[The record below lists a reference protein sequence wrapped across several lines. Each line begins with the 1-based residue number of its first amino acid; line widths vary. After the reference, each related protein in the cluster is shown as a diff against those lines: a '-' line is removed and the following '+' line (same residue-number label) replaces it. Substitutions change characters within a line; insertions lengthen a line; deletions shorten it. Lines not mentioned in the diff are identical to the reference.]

1 MKPPHIAFALL
12 GLLASAGFFA
22 QSAKAGS
29 GGESSFYSIGNDA
42 DREMVRRQQELALA
56 DDALRH
62 GDAALKAGNIE
73 QAYLSY
79 KQAVDFTPDTPAINS
94 LRARAVSR
102 YSSTAVRYAEYL
114 VSEGQY
120 AKAEAVAREVLEPQ
134 YNPDYRPAALFLSR
148 LEQPDYFNK
157 TITPEFA
164 EDRVQ
169 VEKLLREANGYFDSG
184 RYDLAQK
191 RYDQVLTVDKYNA
204 AAFRGKEQVEVA
216 KQRYYDSAY
225 NETRSRMLWQVD
237 KAWERPRRRFVE
249 ARTTDSAA
257 MDDTRRG
264 TELMIARLNRMI
276 IPRVDFRDAT
286 VRQAVNFLQQ
296 RSRDLDT
303 TEADPA
309 NRGVNIVV
317 KLPAV
322 SVPAPTVETDSEGDM
337 LAAPAAT
344 SADRITLNLSN
355 VPLYEALRYVATLAG
370 LKVKVEPFAVS
381 LVPLSEPTDVLEQRE
396 FKVPPGF
403 ITGPAGGEE
412 SQTVGGREVSTGT
425 SGLAARQTAKDFLQS
440 QGVEFPPGASANFS
454 PGTSRLIVR
463 NTPQSLDLIE
473 ALVDAAMGQQPT
485 QVEIESKFVEISQ
498 NNLKEL
504 GFDWTLG
511 PFSIGGSGTF
521 GSAGAQIPN
530 PSIYPYLDPV
540 SGRAIGNSAVTSGL
554 RTGSGTGPNSA
565 ITLNSIDSL
574 LAANSGA
581 ALGTG
586 PAPAILGI
594 AGIYTNPQFQML
606 IRALNQK
613 RGVDLM
619 AAPKVTTK
627 SGQKATINISRQFP
641 YPTEFDPPEIPQ
653 NSAGSDVQ
661 GFTFSSLTG
670 EILDT
675 LDEADPVVTPSFPT
689 GWETRSLG
697 VTLEVEPVVGPDGYT
712 IDLSLTPEVVDFDG
726 FVNYGSPIY
735 SATTAGG
742 LVSSVVE
749 AASSIAEGVITGG
762 VTPRTGRLLT
772 ANVINQPIFST
783 RKVTTNV
790 SIWDGQTVALGGLIR
805 EDVQKVNDKV
815 PLLGDLPVAGALF
828 RSEVDQ
834 TTKKNLIVFV
844 TARLMDA
851 AGQPLRPEDDTDQE
865 EIVEPLGLPED
876 LRKPSVNAKG
886 FRQK

>member
-1 MKPPHIAFALL
+1 MTNLRRAFVL
-12 GLLASAGFFA
+12 GVLAAAGLSATSA
-22 QSAKAGS
+22 QAGS
-29 GGESSFYSIGNDA
+29 GGESSLYSIDNDA
-42 DREMVRRQQELALA
+42 DREIARRQQELALS
-56 DDALRH
+56 DDSLSR

-73 QAYLSY
+73 QAYLAY
-79 KQAVDFTPDTPAINS
+79 KQAVDFTPDGPATKS

-102 YSSTAVRYAEYL
+102 YSSTAVRYAEFL

-120 AKAEAVAREVLEPQ
+120 AKAESVAREVLEPQ
-134 YNPDYRPAALFLSR
+134 YNPNYRPAAVFLSR

-169 VEKLLREANGYFDSG
+169 VETLLQEANGYFDSG

-249 ARTTDSAA
+249 ARTTDSTAL
-257 MDDTRRG
+257 DEERRG
-264 TELMIARLNRMI
+264 TELMIGRLNRII

-286 VRQAVNFLQQ
+286 VRQAVGFLQQ

-303 TEADPA
+303 SETDPER
-309 NRGVNIVV
+309 RGINIVV
-317 KLPAV
+317 KLPA
-322 SVPAPTVETDSEGDM
+322 SVT
-337 LAAPAAT
+337 AAPAALEVEGET
-344 SADRITLNLSN
+344 AAPVTAGDGRITLNLSN

-403 ITGPAGGEE
+403 ITGVSGGAEPEAVAGRDL
-412 SQTVGGREVSTGT
+412 TTGG
-425 SGLAARQTAKDFLQS
+425 ARLSARLGAKEFLET
-440 QGVEFPPGASANFS
+440 QGINFPPGTSANFNAGS
-454 PGTSRLIVR
+454 SRLVVR
-463 NTPQSLDLIE
+463 NTAENLDLIE
-473 ALVDAAMGQQPT
+473 SLVDAAMGAQPT
-485 QVEIESKFVEISQ
+485 QVEIEAKFVEISQ

-504 GFDWTLG
+504 GFDWALG
-511 PFSIGGSGTF
+511 PFSLGDSGVYGGGGKPLF
-521 GSAGAQIPN
+521 
-530 PSIYPYLDPV
+530 DPV
-540 SGRAIGNSAVTSGL
+540 NGTRLNSSEVTSGL
-554 RTGSGTGPNSA
+554 RTGSGPGNALSVNN
-565 ITLNSIDSL
+565 LNAL
-574 LAANSGA
+574 LAKNAG
-581 ALGTG
+581 GTAGVG
-586 PAPAILGI
+586 PAPGILSL
-594 AGIYTNPQFQML
+594 AGIYSNLQFEAI

-613 RGVDLM
+613 KGVDLM

-627 SGQKATINISRQFP
+627 SGEKATISISREFP
-641 YPTEFDPPEIPQ
+641 YPETYSPPQVPQ
-653 NSAGSDVQ
+653 N
-661 GFTFSSLTG
+661 TG
-670 EILDT
+670 TGATGTTVLLPGQAVT
-675 LDEADPVVTPSFPT
+675 AQADPIVTPSFPQDFV
-689 GWETRSLG
+689 TRQLG
-697 VTLEVEPVVGPDGYT
+697 VNLVVEPVVGPDGYT
-712 IDLSLTPEVVDFDG
+712 IDLKLSPEVVDFDG
-726 FVNYGSPIY
+726 FVNYGSPIL
-735 SATTAGG
+735 SPAN
-742 LVSSVVE
+742 L
-749 AASSIAEGVITGG
+749 SIAGQAIATVLNPLALTANANNVTGQ
-762 VTPRTGRLLT
+762 LLT
-772 ANVINQPIFST
+772 ENVINQPIFSV
-783 RKVTTNV
+783 RKVTTDV

-815 PLLGDLPVAGALF
+815 PVLGDIPYAGALF

-834 TTKKNLIVFV
+834 KIKQNLIVFV

-865 EIVEPLGLPED
+865 EIVEPLGLPQE
-876 LRKPSVNAKG
+876 LRKPSISAKG